1 MTIPA
6 VQPPQETQ
14 PLLTVGEACQR
25 ILDQVQPLPAEPLPL
40 LRTAG
45 RFSAET
51 LLATQAL
58 PGFDNSSMD
67 GYVLHLA
74 GAADG
79 LPAGSQ
85 LVVTGEQPA
94 GPARGLRIGPGEA
107 IRVFTGAPIPEGGD
121 AVVMQEDVERLG
133 NGIVLR
139 EAVQPGEFIRRAG
152 GDLARGQ
159 KLFGAGEKL
168 TPQRLGLLASQ
179 GIARIAVAREPR
191 AAILAT
197 GDELQT
203 PGQPLSPG
211 EIYESNSVMLAALA
225 GSFGAEA
232 TVLERAR
239 DERVD
244 LDKKIGAGLHGYE
257 VLVIAGGVS
266 VGERD
271 FVKERLAAAGVRID
285 LWRVFMQP
293 GKPFL
298 YGRGPATGSA
308 GGGTHV
314 FGLPGNPVS
323 AFVTFLLFVRPAIL
337 KLAGAGA
344 TETLLPTVPATAA
357 ANLVN
362 RGNRPH
368 YLRGS
373 LDGEGRFSTSGRQES
388 HALHALSRS
397 SVLVRLEPGASL
409 AAGSPLEALVWA

>member
-1 MTIPA
+1 MPTPA
-6 VQPPQETQ
+6 AQPPPETR
-14 PLLTVGEACQR
+14 PPLTVDEACQR
-25 ILDQVQPLPAEPLPL
+25 ILDQVWPLPGEPLPL
-40 LRTAG
+40 LRATG
-45 RFSAET
+45 RFSTET

-67 GYVLHLA
+67 GYVLSLA
-74 GAADG
+74 QAAGG
-79 LPAGSQ
+79 LPAGSR
-85 LVVTGEQPA
+85 LLVTGEQPA
-94 GPARGLRIGPGEA
+94 GAARGLQVGPGQA
-107 IRVFTGAPIPEGGD
+107 IRIFTGAPIPAGGD
-121 AVVMQEDVERLG
+121 AVVMQEDVQREG
-133 NGIVLR
+133 DAIVLR

-179 GIARIAVAREPR
+179 GIARVAVARPPR
-191 AAILAT
+191 VAILAT
-197 GDELQT
+197 GDELRT
-203 PGQPLSPG
+203 PGQPLGPG
-211 EIYESNSVMLAALA
+211 EIYESNSVTLAALA
-225 GSFGAEA
+225 GTLGAEA

-239 DERVD
+239 DERAD
-244 LDKKIGAGLHGYE
+244 LDAKIGAGLRDHD

-298 YGRGPATGSA
+298 YGRGPAGSA
-308 GGGTHV
+308 RGGTHV

-344 TETLLPTVPATAA
+344 AETGLPVVPATAA
-357 ANLVN
+357 ADLVN

-368 YLRGS
+368 YLRGT
-373 LDGEGRFSTSGRQES
+373 LDGAGRFATSGRQES

-397 SVLVRLEPGASL
+397 SALVRVEPGATV
-409 AAGSPLEALVWA
+409 AAGSPLEALVWG